1 MHWFSSWNLR
11 LFRFGT
17 AQTHFLFK
25 GSFYDQVDGVSMGPF
40 LAPVLADLFMAHLE
54 NACIANFTEADILF
68 YVMTMTR
75 LVWVFATEQD
85 AVSFHNYF
93 NSQHPNIRFTM
104 EKEVDGK
111 LVFFDVLVNNN
122 VCSPNTSIFRENF
135 HSSSQELFQFPHNS
149 TAKHPAFNTG
159 KELSTSSH
167 RNNFANTNLWLR
179 TKWFLAKII
188 PFKYCF
194 RTSVPKW

>member
-1 MHWFSSWNLR
+1 
-11 LFRFGT
+11 
-17 AQTHFLFK
+17 
-25 GSFYDQVDGVSMGPF
+25 
-40 LAPVLADLFMAHLE
+40 
-54 NACIANFTEADILF
+54 
-68 YVMTMTR
+68 MTMTR
-75 LVWVFATEQD
+75 LVSVFATEQD

-135 HSSSQELFQFPHNS
+135 DSSSQELFQFPYNS
-149 TAKHPAFNTG
+149 TVKRPAFNTG

-167 RNNFANTNLWLR
+167 RNNFANTNL
-179 TKWFLAKII
+179 
-188 PFKYCF
+188 
-194 RTSVPKW
+194 